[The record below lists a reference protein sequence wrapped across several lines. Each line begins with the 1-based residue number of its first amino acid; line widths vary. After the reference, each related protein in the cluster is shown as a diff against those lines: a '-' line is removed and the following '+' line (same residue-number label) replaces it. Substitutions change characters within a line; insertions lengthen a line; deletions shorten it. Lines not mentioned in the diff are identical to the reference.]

1 MAGSPAR
8 TAKLAPGRSPNRF
21 GGREALERGLSG
33 MKSWRGRR
41 LKQEGVVPSLFSGF
55 AQSLET
61 YLWGT
66 DLRSFRLNGGWDS
79 GTFADRMAGKIPG
92 ETSTSVRQTV
102 DRYLKVEYGA
112 SLHSIFSGPDEHE
125 KVRTDGLFDLIEFLI
140 ELIRAARL
148 DEMEAE
154 FVGYLNR
161 LFERENQPYEVRDGR
176 VLVAEQPDQVE
187 IMTGLAALAPT
198 AAIASD
204 LKKAELAF
212 FDPRDDR
219 RDEGLLLMARAYDA
233 AKRSEG
239 GPKQTFERLLARSF
253 VVPAGARP
261 EAVTASTTLFDNIAT
276 VANEIVRHGGPDKID
291 FATDEMKA
299 YWFFVLASTIR
310 LLYTRPEPA
319 AKSERAHREGSEGG
333 VDV

>member
-1 MAGSPAR
+1 
-8 TAKLAPGRSPNRF
+8 
-21 GGREALERGLSG
+21 

-66 DLRSFRLNGGWDS
+66 DLRSFRFYGGADS
-79 GTFADRMAGKIPG
+79 GTFAARMAAEIAG
-92 ETSTSVRQTV
+92 ETSVSVRQTV
-102 DRYLKVEYGA
+102 DRYLKMEYGA
-112 SLHSIFSGPDEHE
+112 SLHLIFAGPDEDE
-125 KVRTDGLFDLIEFLI
+125 KVRTDGLFDLIEFFVELI
-140 ELIRAARL
+140 EASKL
-148 DEMEAE
+148 DPLEAE

-176 VLVAEQPDQVE
+176 VLRAEQPDQVE
-187 IMTGLAALAPT
+187 ILTGLAALAPT
-198 AAIASD
+198 PAVAAD

-239 GPKQTFERLLARSF
+239 SPKQTFERLLARSF
-253 VVPAGARP
+253 VVPTGAR
-261 EAVTASTTLFDNIAT
+261 ADAMAASTALFDNIAT
-276 VANEIVRHGGPDKID
+276 VANEIIRHGGTDKID

-310 LLYTRPEPA
+310 LLYTPPEPA
-319 AKSERAHREGSEGG
+319 AKSERADREGSEGG
-333 VDV
+333 VNV